1 MMEAVADPNQKDS
14 AESVLRHALAR
25 ADTSLAGVAPVLA
38 HVLADAPNALFAQSV
53 VARVRAML
61 TDLARQLVQAAQ
73 GDPLAPVEEGLP
85 DRLAASLADCP
96 PLLRHLHSLAME
108 WYVTEKLVALLGLD
122 PVLSPLVQALV
133 ASDDPDMA
141 ATAMH
146 LLAAQAR
153 FGQKLRRMQ
162 IALTEL
168 PGDVLHSTLQVLR
181 AHLAVLAQE
190 GSGNDSLA
198 ESISAR
204 AEARIRGSYAESA
217 TRLGLCARVITGL
230 GGGAMA
236 ALDPTH
242 AGLAL
247 FASAL
252 AVLTGQPREVCVLS
266 SQEGQTARLMLSLR
280 AAGLKDAGVAA
291 ALAALQTGAVLPDGF
306 ARLTPERATT
316 ILARGATAVRGR
328 G

>member
-204 AEARIRGSYAESA
+204 AEARIRGSAIHKAFERFSIDHPEDLPDDAE
-217 TRLGLCARVITGL
+217 
-230 GGGAMA
+230 
-236 ALDPTH
+236 
-242 AGLAL
+242 AL
-247 FASAL
+247 FAGLLMAEL
-252 AVLTGQPREVCVLS
+252 QLVLIVVL
-266 SQEGQTARLMLSLR
+266 
-280 AAGLKDAGVAA
+280 GLLEPVGH
-291 ALAALQTGAVLPDGF
+291 LPFQG
-306 ARLTPERATT
+306 
-316 ILARGATAVRGR
+316 VRGP
-328 G
+328 